1 VRRIATPV
9 LFSIIWNPHSGQTC
23 DLPLKQSAMDFLLR
37 IFRFSYLTSLRKVQ
51 LLRNSNHL
59 PLKDK
64 LRKLRKTLSL
74 KIIPK
79 KNKRH
84 MLS

>member
-1 VRRIATPV
+1 
-9 LFSIIWNPHSGQTC
+9 
-23 DLPLKQSAMDFLLR
+23 MDFRLR
-37 IFRFSYLTSLRKVQ
+37 IFRFFSLTSLRKVL

-64 LRKLRKTLSL
+64 LRKLRKRLSL
-74 KIIPK
+74 KITPR